1 MVALNQILD
10 FANQRNFVFT
20 QTHLGEMV
28 EVALQTSVSLKKFVK
43 TQINRVVLVNEI
55 NQLFFQAKDKFLKLN
70 PEGIFYSHQI
80 YENDFLRTEESLRS
94 LVPKINYYGMYRK
107 QNSNKIKSLKSWF
120 KNIIRKYDLLNI
132 ILNGDGNSKSV
143 IGRQVILNL
152 ENGVIEN
159 LRVEGWVDI
168 KVLKGNKIRVG
179 PGRVEPF
186 ENLK

>member
-1 MVALNQILD
+1 
-10 FANQRNFVFT
+10 
-20 QTHLGEMV
+20 
-28 EVALQTSVSLKKFVK
+28 
-43 TQINRVVLVNEI
+43 
-55 NQLFFQAKDKFLKLN
+55 
-70 PEGIFYSHQI
+70 
-80 YENDFLRTEESLRS
+80 
-94 LVPKINYYGMYRK
+94 MYRK